1 MSNVVLDF
9 WDDFISLL
17 FPRLCCGCGA
27 PLVKNETFLCLDCF
41 FNMPRTNYHL
51 EKDNPV
57 EKLFWGRCKIEK
69 ASAFSFYTQDSRIR
83 KIVHALK
90 YKGMKDIGPML
101 GELCA
106 NELRNST
113 FFDDI
118 DVLIPVPLH
127 PSKLRQRG
135 YNQSELIVEGIS
147 KVTGIS
153 VDTTSLSRSMFTQTQ
168 TRRKRFDRWL
178 NVEGVFCV
186 DDYSAI
192 NGKHILLIDDV
203 VTTGSTI
210 EACVNELVKGE
221 NVRVSV
227 LTMAVAV
234 N

>member
-1 MSNVVLDF
+1 
-9 WDDFISLL
+9 
-17 FPRLCCGCGA
+17 
-27 PLVKNETFLCLDCF
+27 
-41 FNMPRTNYHL
+41 
-51 EKDNPV
+51 
-57 EKLFWGRCKIEK
+57 
-69 ASAFSFYTQDSRIR
+69 
-83 KIVHALK
+83 
-90 YKGMKDIGPML
+90 MKDIGPML
-101 GELCA
+101 GKMCA
-106 NELRNST
+106 NELKSSS
-113 FFDDI
+113 FFEDI
-118 DVLIPVPLH
+118 EVLIPVPLH

-147 KVTGIS
+147 EVTGIS

-186 DDYSAI
+186 NDYSSI

>member
-1 MSNVVLDF
+1 L
-9 WDDFISLL
+9 
-17 FPRLCCGCGA
+17 
-27 PLVKNETFLCLDCF
+27 LCLDCF

-83 KIVHALK
+83 KIVHSLK

-101 GELCA
+101 GKMCA
-106 NELRNST
+106 NELKSSS
-113 FFDDI
+113 FFEDI
-118 DVLIPVPLH
+118 EVLIPVPLH

-147 KVTGIS
+147 EATGIS
-153 VDTTSLSRSMFTQTQ
+153 VDTTSLSRSMFTHTQ
-168 TRRKRFDRWL
+168 TRMKIFDRWL

-186 DDYSAI
+186 HDYSAI